1 MRMKEIL
8 GKLSKET
15 RCYIMSALL
24 FFEGFDQIDDFSEYR
39 VKMSLDVLGLSR
51 IDMECFQMPDYS
63 QIVTQLK
70 GISDSEVQDWIITN
84 TYSPVLRSR
93 RIDALKA
100 FGVFCFDLKWDINE
114 IKETMK
120 VTEDLCELKPIDN
133 VEKYMRVGVN
143 SGSGC
148 LTGVILFFGFI
159 VFALALIS

>member
-133 VEKYMRVGVN
+133 VEKYMRVGK
-143 SGSGC
+143 
-148 LTGVILFFGFI
+148 LFFN
-159 VFALALIS
+159 SNK